1 MLIRNDFNPKFQVLT
16 IGSFTTRLSGLPH
29 YEKFNIFLEL
39 HEFGIYVIIT
49 INTNVNGHNGREG
62 IKNES

>member
-29 YEKFNIFLEL
+29 YEKFNTFLEL

-49 INTNVNGHNGREG
+49 INRYVNDYKRERG
-62 IKNES
+62 N